1 MRQSDDGIYEV
12 DDPNEAPEPTT
23 GPPAVAFRIGRDVFR
38 VRRPKLT
45 IALGLTSLIE
55 GGTIKPGTARS
66 EVAARLMET
75 LWNLVAYVV
84 PEDAEPWTLPDGSS
98 NPAGGQLRG
107 QALLMAR
114 LRDPEDRL
122 DILDL
127 AEPFGVICK
136 AIFDRPTGPLR
147 ESSTAPRDGGPGS
160 AAGTPEPLVGTS
172 GT

>member
-1 MRQSDDGIYEV
+1 MRQSDDGIYELE
-12 DDPNEAPEPTT
+12 DPNDTPEPTD
-23 GPPAVAFRIGRDVFR
+23 GPPTVAFRIGRDVFH

-55 GGTIKPGTARS
+55 GGSIKPGTPQN

-84 PEDAEPWTLPDGSS
+84 PEDPEPWTLPDGSG
-98 NPAGGQLRG
+98 NPAGGRLRG
-107 QALLMAR
+107 QALMMTR
-114 LRDPEDRL
+114 LRDPNDRL

-136 AIFDRPTGPLR
+136 AMFDRPTGPSR
-147 ESSTAPRDGGPGS
+147 ASSSAPRDGGPGS
-160 AAGTPEPLVGTS
+160 EAGSPEPLAATS
-172 GT
+172 GA